1 MNYELARKNMV
12 ENQIRANKVT
22 DTKIIDAFSNV
33 EREIF
38 VPESY
43 REISY
48 NDEDIRLSR
57 NRFMMK
63 PMILARLFQSLSLNG
78 NENILHIGSNSGYA
92 SAILSQLCHAVISIE
107 SDKKLYE
114 KSINIFSE
122 IGFDNVVPLH
132 GSMEV
137 GVPKESPFDVI
148 FIEGAL
154 EEKPKALFDQ
164 LNNNGKLVVVLK
176 PSNVNIGKANLFF
189 KLNNEIGNEILFDAQ
204 VTKLSIFKSKP
215 KFNFW

>member
-1 MNYELARKNMV
+1 MNYKLARKNMV

-22 DTKIIDAFSNV
+22 DIKIIDAFSNV
-33 EREIF
+33 EREKF
-38 VPESY
+38 VPEPY

-48 NDEDIRLSR
+48 NDEDILLSR

-63 PMILARLFQSLSLNG
+63 PMILARLFQSLSLKG

-92 SAILSQLCHAVISIE
+92 SAILSQLCYAVISIE
-107 SDKKLYE
+107 NDKKLYE

-132 GSMEV
+132 GSMEI
-137 GVPKESPFDVI
+137 GVPKEAPFDVI
-148 FIEGAL
+148 FIEGSV
-154 EEKPKALFDQ
+154 EENPNSLFDQ
-164 LNNNGKLVVVLK
+164 LNNNGKLIVVLK
-176 PSNVNIGKANLFF
+176 PLNVSIGKANLFF

-204 VTKLSIFKSKP
+204 VSKLSIFKSKP
-215 KFNFW
+215 KFNF

>member
-189 KLNNEIGNEILFDAQ
+189 KLNNEIGNEVLFDAQ

-215 KFNFW
+215 RFNF

>member
-48 NDEDIRLSR
+48 NDEDIRLTR

-63 PMILARLFQSLSLNG
+63 PMILARLFQSLSLKG
-78 NENILHIGSNSGYA
+78 NESILHIGSNSGYA

-132 GSMEV
+132 GPMEV

-189 KLNNEIGNEILFDAQ
+189 KLNNEIGNIILFDAQ

>member
-43 REISY
+43 REIAY

-63 PMILARLFQSLSLNG
+63 PMILARLLQSLSLNG

-114 KSINIFSE
+114 KSINIFSK

-148 FIEGAL
+148 FIEGTL
-154 EEKPKALFDQ
+154 EEKPKALFNQ

>member
-1 MNYELARKNMV
+1 MNYKLARKNMV

-22 DTKIIDAFSNV
+22 DIKIIDAFSNV

-38 VPESY
+38 VPEPY

-48 NDEDIRLSR
+48 NDEDILLSR

-63 PMILARLFQSLSLNG
+63 PMILARLFQSLSLKG
-78 NENILHIGSNSGYA
+78 SENILHIGSNSGYA
-92 SAILSQLCHAVISIE
+92 SAILSQLCYAFISIE
-107 SDKKLYE
+107 NDKKLYE

-132 GSMEV
+132 GSMEI
-137 GVPKESPFDVI
+137 GVPKEAPFDVI
-148 FIEGAL
+148 FIEGSV
-154 EEKPKALFDQ
+154 EEKPNSLFDQ
-164 LNNNGKLVVVLK
+164 LNNNGKLIVVLK
-176 PSNVNIGKANLFF
+176 PLNANIGKANLFF

-204 VTKLSIFKSKP
+204 VSKLSIFKSKP

>member
-1 MNYELARKNMV
+1 MNYKLARKNMV

-132 GSMEV
+132 GPMEV

-148 FIEGAL
+148 FIEGTL
-154 EEKPKALFDQ
+154 EEKPKALFNQ

-204 VTKLSIFKSKP
+204 VSKLSIFKSKP
-215 KFNFW
+215 KFNF

>member
-1 MNYELARKNMV
+1 
-12 ENQIRANKVT
+12 
-22 DTKIIDAFSNV
+22 
-33 EREIF
+33 
-38 VPESY
+38 
-43 REISY
+43 
-48 NDEDIRLSR
+48 
-57 NRFMMK
+57 
-63 PMILARLFQSLSLNG
+63 MILARLFQSLSLKG

-132 GSMEV
+132 GPMEV

-154 EEKPKALFDQ
+154 EEKPKALFEQ

-176 PSNVNIGKANLFF
+176 PSNINIGKANLFF

-204 VTKLSIFKSKP
+204 VSKLSIFKSKP
-215 KFNFW
+215 KFNF

>member
-22 DTKIIDAFSNV
+22 DIKIIDAFSNV

-57 NRFMMK
+57 NRFMIK

-122 IGFDNVVPLH
+122 IGFDNVVPLY

-176 PSNVNIGKANLFF
+176 PSNINIGKANLFF

-204 VTKLSIFKSKP
+204 VSKLSIFKSKP
-215 KFNFW
+215 KFNF

>member
-38 VPESY
+38 VPEPY

-48 NDEDIRLSR
+48 NDEDILLSR

-63 PMILARLFQSLSLNG
+63 PMILARLFQSLSLKG

-92 SAILSQLCHAVISIE
+92 SAILSQLCYAVISIE

-114 KSINIFSE
+114 RSINIFSE

-132 GSMEV
+132 GSMEM
-137 GVPKESPFDVI
+137 GVPKEAPFDVI
-148 FIEGAL
+148 FIEGSV
-154 EEKPKALFDQ
+154 EENPNSLFDQ
-164 LNNNGKLVVVLK
+164 LNNNGKLIVV
-176 PSNVNIGKANLFF
+176 
-189 KLNNEIGNEILFDAQ
+189 
-204 VTKLSIFKSKP
+204 
-215 KFNFW
+215 

>member
-63 PMILARLFQSLSLNG
+63 PMILARLFQSLSLKG

-189 KLNNEIGNEILFDAQ
+189 KLNNKIGNEILFDAQ
-204 VTKLSIFKSKP
+204 VTKLSIFKSKT

>member
-176 PSNVNIGKANLFF
+176 PCLFKARA
-189 KLNNEIGNEILFDAQ
+189 I
-204 VTKLSIFKSKP
+204 S
-215 KFNFW
+215 